1 MIMSEPS
8 APNPNPNPDALS
20 GRLRDCAERLRHA
33 RHIEADAQTALADLL
48 ADLADAIDPSSS
60 GTGADAAAAA
70 HLGESTAHLA
80 EALHHAPSH
89 EPGVLA
95 AARRKVEEAAAKAEA
110 EAPIATGVVRQFID
124 VLGGMGV

>member
-1 MIMSEPS
+1 MSDDT
-8 APNPNPNPDALS
+8 APNPNANPDALA

-33 RHIEADAQTALADLL
+33 RHIEVDAQTALADLL
-48 ADLADAIDPSSS
+48 ADLAEALDPATAGSDAV
-60 GTGADAAAAA
+60 AVA

-80 EALHHAPSH
+80 EALHHHGPSH

-95 AARRKVEEAAAKAEA
+95 AARRRVEEAAAKAEA

>member
-1 MIMSEPS
+1 V
-8 APNPNPNPDALS
+8 
-20 GRLRDCAERLRHA
+20 
-33 RHIEADAQTALADLL
+33 
-48 ADLADAIDPSSS
+48 
-60 GTGADAAAAA
+60 A

-80 EALHHAPSH
+80 EALQHHGPSP

-95 AARRKVEEAAAKAEA
+95 AARRRVEEAAAKAEA